1 MLDRCMS
8 EDLFAAVPI
17 LLASVSGTQAC
28 AALGGGWSAE
38 YSMAVQQPPRQQGR
52 RLWLAMSCSEIC
64 SLEIFDSAGSGGC
77 ISALYW

>member
-1 MLDRCMS
+1 MS

-38 YSMAVQQPPRQQGR
+38 YSMAVQQPRRQQGH
-52 RLWLAMSCSEIC
+52 RLWLAMS
-64 SLEIFDSAGSGGC
+64 LQ
-77 ISALYW
+77 

>member
-38 YSMAVQQPPRQQGR
+38 YSMAVQQPP
-52 RLWLAMSCSEIC
+52 
-64 SLEIFDSAGSGGC
+64 
-77 ISALYW
+77 SALLQLSSGCLHCSFPHTLGNQDLVAKSKTFGKLSI